1 MDVIQCQHL
10 LQEEKSLLGTYEEV
24 STIFLALS
32 TEDNIAVL
40 ERFTVPLSSYKS
52 IDEARKQLINKKG

>member
-10 LQEEKSLLGTYEEV
+10 LQEEKVYLGHYEEV
-24 STIFLALS
+24 STTFLALS

-40 ERFTVPLSSYKS
+40 DRFTVPLSLYKS
-52 IDEARKQLINKKG
+52 IDESRKQLINKKY